1 MAIIYFEAVNDVMRR
16 VGLVVGDVSAL
27 STTTNATASEI
38 FNQDSQIQNGVD
50 SIIQMWGEVTNEV
63 YSLSLVPKL
72 VATAT
77 IDLASGTRE
86 YALPSDFERVAGHD
100 TNEQVMR
107 SATNVRII
115 PQYPGGYL
123 QMLADQ
129 PNATDYTGEPMHYA
143 ISPSNAATTMLRVD
157 REPTDT
163 EDGWYYYLPY
173 ERTITLTVTQ
183 ATQTMPY
190 SDTVTRSLVPV
201 VAEMF
206 ERHRK
211 KESDPQMLRASLVRA
226 LNMARTH
233 PAPIRYGRRRAYS

>member
-1 MAIIYFEAVNDVMRR
+1 MAIVFFEAVNSSLKRAGV
-16 VGLVVGDVSAL
+16 VVGDVTAM

-38 FNQDSQIQNGVD
+38 FNADSEIQQAVD
-50 SIIQMWGEVTNEV
+50 QNLQMWQEITDEVF
-63 YSLSLVPKL
+63 SLSLAPTL

-77 IDLASGTRE
+77 IDLVSGQRE
-86 YALPSDFERVAGHD
+86 YALPSNFISVAGHD
-100 TNEQVMR
+100 RNEQVMR
-107 SATNVRII
+107 AATSVRVL

-129 PNATDYTGEPMHYA
+129 PLATQWAGEPCAYA
-143 ISPSNAATTMLRVD
+143 ISVSNAATTMLRVD
-157 REPTDT
+157 RDPTDS

-173 ERTITLTVTQ
+173 ERNTELTVTM

-190 SDTVTRSLVPV
+190 NDVVTRSLVPV

-211 KESDPQMLRASLVRA
+211 NEFDAGIMRSSLVRA
-226 LNMARTH
+226 LGRSRTQ
-233 PAPIRYGRRRAYS
+233 PAPIRYGNRRGR